1 LSGIYL
7 HIKLGGREH
16 VYQKT
21 QVARQKGQ
29 LSLGSIGNKVRDKY
43 NKTERK
49 QKGQN
54 LPVL

>member
-1 LSGIYL
+1 MFT
-7 HIKLGGREH
+7 K
-16 VYQKT
+16 K